1 MKTMTGTVKSAKSLN
16 AAIVT
21 VTRRWQHPLYKKFV
35 KKMKS
40 YACHVEK
47 GMEVQEG
54 DTVTIAEC
62 RPLSKTKHFKVVRKN
77 ESTTV

>member
-1 MKTMTGTVKSAKSLN
+1 MTGTVKSAKSLN

-62 RPLSKTKHFKVVRKN
+62 RPLSKTKHFKIVSKN
-77 ESTTV
+77 